1 MVKKNF
7 LGSLK
12 FDCDT
17 LILIFITFASIYVL
31 YTVCNDSDTI
41 IEGSTGDMPVDPA
54 VEGDI
59 PVDDPTSDTTLD
71 EGTEDD
77 LGVNIPAAVDVNQNT
92 EIKNTTYT
100 LYDPSSKAA
109 ILTEENRLLEE
120 SRKKIQNNLE
130 EELTKKSINL
140 AGEKENH
147 KTTMEKLEKAELNI
161 AAKKVA
167 LMAAVGSA
175 KRESEAKKEAEKVF
189 EESRRR
195 EVQSRLDKLSSG

>member
-41 IEGSTGDMPVDPA
+41 IEGMPVDPA

-59 PVDDPTSDTTLD
+59 PVDDPTCDTTLD

-195 EVQSRLDKLSSG
+195 EVQSRLDKLKSRLS

>member
-41 IEGSTGDMPVDPA
+41 IEGMPVDPA

-195 EVQSRLDKLSSG
+195 EVQSRLDKLKSRLS

>member
-1 MVKKNF
+1 MEV
-7 LGSLK
+7 
-12 FDCDT
+12 DIPVDP
-17 LILIFITFASIYVL
+17 AV
-31 YTVCNDSDTI
+31 
-41 IEGSTGDMPVDPA
+41 EGDIPVDPA

-195 EVQSRLDKLSSG
+195 EVQSRLDKLKSRLS